1 MELITPSFGLFF
13 WMLLGFAILFFIL
26 AKFAWPVITKL
37 ISEREKYIE
46 EQLLAAEKVRQ
57 DMSRLQAEHQKL
69 LAEAKEERD
78 MILADARK
86 IRDKMYEDAKTKSMK
101 EANTIIEE
109 AKKAIHYEKLKAVTD
124 IKNEIANMSIEI
136 AEKLLRQELSDK
148 AKSETLV
155 TMWMKEFEM
164 N

>member
-13 WMLLGFAILFFIL
+13 WMLIGFAILFFIL
-26 AKFAWPVITKL
+26 KKFAWPVITKL

-46 EQLLAAEKVRQ
+46 EQLTAAEKVRQ
-57 DMSRLQAEHQKL
+57 DMGNLQAEHQKL
-69 LAEAKEERD
+69 LKEAKEERD

-86 IRDKMYEDAKTKSMK
+86 MRDKMYEDAKKKSAT
-101 EANTIIEE
+101 EANAIIEE
-109 AKKAIHYEKLKAVTD
+109 AKQAIHYEKMKAVTD

-148 AKSETLV
+148 EKQEALV
-155 TMWMKEFEM
+155 TGWMKEFEM